1 MKVLKNL
8 NVVSVKRVSKDNPL
22 KWEWFTFRKG
32 ESVPDDL
39 VELVEKKGGIL
50 EGEKEEVTEV
60 ESVVEE
66 KPKKR
71 GRKKKKKEVV
81 EDDKSVIQKGAE
93 IVKGVVD
100 DLADDGILNDSNK
113 K

>member
-1 MKVLKNL
+1 MEAI
-8 NVVSVKRVSKDNPL
+8 P
-22 KWEWFTFRKG
+22 
-32 ESVPDDL
+32 
-39 VELVEKKGGIL
+39 I
-50 EGEKEEVTEV
+50 
-60 ESVVEE
+60 
-66 KPKKR
+66 
-71 GRKKKKKEVV
+71 RKKKKKEVV